1 MNVER
6 LIGRVQML
14 GIAIQAHTAVQELHV
29 ARTREESEQR
39 KVVQVELDH
48 LFAEATRVRD
58 ECETLI
64 PPMLHDVEIEDFLT
78 RARMSLDQ
86 IEERANDLIESERSQ
101 NDLRALRHS

>member
-39 KVVQVELDH
+39 KAVQVELDH

-58 ECETLI
+58 ECESLI

-78 RARMSLDQ
+78 RACMSLDQ
-86 IEERANDLIESERSQ
+86 IEERANDLIESERYK

>member
-14 GIAIQAHTAVQELHV
+14 GIAIQAHTAAQELHV

-39 KVVQVELDH
+39 KAVQVELDH

-58 ECETLI
+58 ECESLI

-78 RARMSLDQ
+78 RACLSLDQ
-86 IEERANDLIESERSQ
+86 IEERANDLIESERYK

>member
-39 KVVQVELDH
+39 KAVQVELDH

-58 ECETLI
+58 ECESLI

-78 RARMSLDQ
+78 RACLSLDQ
-86 IEERANDLIESERSQ
+86 IEERANDLIESERYK